1 MENPFKRLIEAVLSF
16 FARAKEDGGIL
27 STLKKQKGFE
37 VSTIEGESNFNDIL
51 AWFKTQKLDQKKHTP
66 FIANFIELKD
76 MFAGVEVKVSKPCAI
91 IVGFIDEQ
99 ADSITSII
107 IESDALDAKTK
118 EVLGEEKLVVL
129 Q

>member
-1 MENPFKRLIEAVLSF
+1 MVNPFKRLIEVVESF

-51 AWFKTQKLDQKKHTP
+51 AWFKTQNLDPKRHTP
-66 FIANFIELKD
+66 FIADFLPMKD
-76 MFAGVEVKVSKPCAI
+76 MIGDNVTQITKPCAI

-99 ADSITSII
+99 ADTITSII

-118 EVLGEEKLVVL
+118 EVFGDEKLVVL

>member
-1 MENPFKRLIEAVLSF
+1 MVNPFKRLIEVVESF

-51 AWFKTQKLDQKKHTP
+51 AWFKTQNLDPKRHTP

-76 MFAGVEVKVSKPCAI
+76 MFAGVDVKVSKPCAI

-118 EVLGEEKLVVL
+118 EVFGDEKLVVL

>member
-1 MENPFKRLIEAVLSF
+1 MVNPFKRLIEVVESF

-37 VSTIEGESNFNDIL
+37 VSTIEGECNFNDIL
-51 AWFKTQKLDQKKHTP
+51 AWFKTQNLDPKRHTP
-66 FIANFIELKD
+66 FNADFIELKD
-76 MFAGVEVKVSKPCAI
+76 AFAGVDVKVSKPCAI

-118 EVLGEEKLVVL
+118 EVFGDEKLVVL